1 MIWSYSA
8 IANTINTSPS
18 SVYKKSIVKCYRKDS
33 KAGKCMWVCCSFKVT
48 KSWSPLLT
56 KIAWLSRTILKK
68 FDINS
73 FTLCICQVAQR
84 WEETGCIF
92 IWTWVSG
99 TQPIVWHSLCQCIQN
114 ELINW
119 ICRFEQSVLPYL
131 QLLNRISSRFTNWNG
146 REKFAL
152 NIWIIK
158 NWISKLIRCAPN
170 HESFQG
176 GEGSFKVTS
185 HSFTLS

>member
-8 IANTINTSPS
+8 VTNKINTSPS

-33 KAGKCMWVCCSFKVT
+33 KAGKRMWVCCSFKMT

-73 FTLCICQVAQR
+73 FTLCICHVAQR

-99 TQPIVWHSLCQCIQN
+99 TQPRVWHRVCVRAFKMSWSTWAADLSSLCCH
-114 ELINW
+114 
-119 ICRFEQSVLPYL
+119 L
-131 QLLNRISSRFTNWNG
+131 QLLNRISSRFSNWSG
-146 REKFAL
+146 RGKFTL

-158 NWISKLIRCAPN
+158 NWIS
-170 HESFQG
+170 
-176 GEGSFKVTS
+176 
-185 HSFTLS
+185 